1 MGVDESVPHFLFDCA
16 QLAEL
21 SAELLV
27 AVKSALALYS
37 VALVGTSMTDIM
49 TAFNNLTP
57 ERRAAVVLGGTLRD
71 WNGYCL
77 DYATDARVVS
87 GRDDG
92 RRQRP
97 PLERPAAHESRQ
109 FREHCTPAVVLNWH
123 DTATYTNANATAFS
137 FNPTPDELKVF
148 GDRVWPV
155 VWRMWLRRAELL
167 RALG

>member
-92 RRQRP
+92 RRHRRHLSGP
-97 PLERPAAHESRQ
+97 PRTSR
-109 FREHCTPAVVLNWH
+109 ASSVS
-123 DTATYTNANATAFS
+123 TARLQLFS
-137 FNPTPDELKVF
+137 TGTTQPRTPTPTLQ
-148 GDRVWPV
+148 RSASTP
-155 VWRMWLRRAELL
+155 LPTS
-167 RALG
+167 